1 MQTSNREDS
10 NLRSFLNYLLVDKG
24 LSNNT
29 AKAYEADI
37 SSFFQWLDN
46 EDLKYKNLQEDHIN
60 QYISF
65 LFQRKMRSSSVNRKI
80 SSIKSFYIFLVKR
93 NFVKNSPLNDLV
105 TPKQE
110 KYLPESMSEAEV
122 DKLLNSPDVS
132 NKIENRDKAMIEMLY
147 ATGMRISELVNL
159 KMTDVDM
166 KRCVVKVFGKG
177 SKERL
182 VPFGETALDSLRSY
196 LNEREQ
202 SSSKEIFLSN
212 RGKKM
217 TRVAFWQRVKVYLI
231 RENLKNSISPHT
243 LRHAFATHL
252 LNRGADLR
260 SVQLLLGHSDLSTTQ
275 IYTHIAKQ
283 RLSDVLKKHHPRGI
297 NFTKYFVARYYK

>member
-122 DKLLNSPDVS
+122 DKLLNSPDVA

-159 KMTDVDM
+159 KITDVDM

-182 VPFGETALDSLRSY
+182 VPFGETALDSLKSY
-196 LNEREQ
+196 LNDREQ

-283 RLSDVLKKHHPRGI
+283 RLSDVLKKHHPRG
-297 NFTKYFVARYYK
+297 

>member
-1 MQTSNREDS
+1 MQISNKEDS

-29 AKAYEADI
+29 VKAYEADI

-46 EDLKYKNLQEDHIN
+46 KDLKYKNLQEDHIN

-122 DKLLNSPDVS
+122 DKLLNSPDVA

-159 KMTDVDM
+159 KITDVDM

-217 TRVAFWQRVKVYLI
+217 TRVAFWQRVKIYLI

-283 RLSDVLKKHHPRGI
+283 RLSDVLKKHHPRG
-297 NFTKYFVARYYK
+297 

>member
-1 MQTSNREDS
+1 MQITNKEDS

-24 LSNNT
+24 LSKNT
-29 AKAYEADI
+29 VKAYEADI
-37 SSFFQWLDN
+37 SSFFRWLIN
-46 EDLKYKNLQEDHIN
+46 KDLEYKNLQEEHIN

-65 LFQRKMRSSSVNRKI
+65 LFQKKMKSSSVNRKI

-93 NFVKNSPLNDLV
+93 NFIKNSPLNDLV

-110 KYLPESMSEAEV
+110 KHLPESMSEDEV
-122 DKLLNSPDVS
+122 DKLLNSPNVA

-182 VPFGETALDSLRSY
+182 VPFGETALDSLKAY
-196 LNEREQ
+196 LSERVQ

-217 TRVAFWQRVKVYLI
+217 TRVAFWQRVKIYLV

-283 RLSDVLKKHHPRGI
+283 RLSDVLKKHHPRG
-297 NFTKYFVARYYK
+297 

>member
-1 MQTSNREDS
+1 MQISNKEDS

-29 AKAYEADI
+29 VKAYEADI

-122 DKLLNSPDVS
+122 DKLLNSPNVS

-159 KMTDVDM
+159 KITDVDM

-283 RLSDVLKKHHPRGI
+283 RLSDVLKKHHPRG
-297 NFTKYFVARYYK
+297 

>member
-60 QYISF
+60 QYISL

-182 VPFGETALDSLRSY
+182 VPFGETALDSLKSY
-196 LNEREQ
+196 LNDREQ

-217 TRVAFWQRVKVYLI
+217 TRVAFWQRVKIYLI

-283 RLSDVLKKHHPRGI
+283 RLSDVLKKHHPRG
-297 NFTKYFVARYYK
+297 

>member
-1 MQTSNREDS
+1 MQISNKEDS

-29 AKAYEADI
+29 VKAYQADI

-46 EDLKYKNLQEDHIN
+46 KDLKYKNLQEDHIN

-159 KMTDVDM
+159 KITDVDM

-217 TRVAFWQRVKVYLI
+217 TRVAFWQRVKIYLI

-283 RLSDVLKKHHPRGI
+283 RLSDVLKKHHPRG
-297 NFTKYFVARYYK
+297 

>member
-93 NFVKNSPLNDLV
+93 NFLKNSPLNDLV

-159 KMTDVDM
+159 KITDVDM

-217 TRVAFWQRVKVYLI
+217 TRVAFWQRVKIYLI

-283 RLSDVLKKHHPRGI
+283 RLSDVLKKHHPRG
-297 NFTKYFVARYYK
+297 

>member
-1 MQTSNREDS
+1 MQISNKEDS

-29 AKAYEADI
+29 VKAYEADI

-46 EDLKYKNLQEDHIN
+46 KDLKYKNLKEDHIN

-122 DKLLNSPDVS
+122 DKLLNSPDVA

-159 KMTDVDM
+159 KITDVDM

-182 VPFGETALDSLRSY
+182 VPFGETALDSLKSY
-196 LNEREQ
+196 FNDREQ

-217 TRVAFWQRVKVYLI
+217 TRVAFWQRVKIYLI

-283 RLSDVLKKHHPRGI
+283 RLSDVLKKHHPRG
-297 NFTKYFVARYYK
+297 

>member
-29 AKAYEADI
+29 VKAYEADI
-37 SSFFQWLDN
+37 SSLFQWLDT
-46 EDLKYKNLQEDHIN
+46 EDLKYNNLQEDHIN

-122 DKLLNSPDVS
+122 NKLLNSPDVS

-159 KMTDVDM
+159 KITDIDM

-196 LNEREQ
+196 LNEREL

-217 TRVAFWQRVKVYLI
+217 TRVAFWQRVKIYLI

-283 RLSDVLKKHHPRGI
+283 RLSDVLKKHHPRG
-297 NFTKYFVARYYK
+297 

>member
-1 MQTSNREDS
+1 MQTSNKEDS

-29 AKAYEADI
+29 LKAYEADI

-93 NFVKNSPLNDLV
+93 NFLKNSPLNDLV

-159 KMTDVDM
+159 KITDVDM

-182 VPFGETALDSLRSY
+182 VPFGETALDSLKSY

-283 RLSDVLKKHHPRGI
+283 RLSDVLKKHHPRG
-297 NFTKYFVARYYK
+297 

>member
-29 AKAYEADI
+29 VKAYEADI

-122 DKLLNSPDVS
+122 DKLLNSPNVS

-159 KMTDVDM
+159 KITDVDM

-283 RLSDVLKKHHPRGI
+283 RLSDVLKKHHPRG
-297 NFTKYFVARYYK
+297 

>member
-1 MQTSNREDS
+1 MQTSNKEDS

-29 AKAYEADI
+29 VKAYEADI

-93 NFVKNSPLNDLV
+93 NFLKNSPLNDLV

-159 KMTDVDM
+159 KITDVDM

-182 VPFGETALDSLRSY
+182 VPFGETALDSLKSY
-196 LNEREQ
+196 LNDREQ

-217 TRVAFWQRVKVYLI
+217 TRVAFWQRVKIYLV

-283 RLSDVLKKHHPRGI
+283 RLSDVLKKHHPRG
-297 NFTKYFVARYYK
+297 

>member
-1 MQTSNREDS
+1 MQTSNKEDS

-65 LFQRKMRSSSVNRKI
+65 LFQKKMRSSSVNRKI

-122 DKLLNSPDVS
+122 DKLLNSPDVA

-159 KMTDVDM
+159 KITDVDM

-217 TRVAFWQRVKVYLI
+217 TRVAFWQRVKIYLI

-283 RLSDVLKKHHPRGI
+283 RLSDVLKKHHPRG
-297 NFTKYFVARYYK
+297 

>member
-1 MQTSNREDS
+1 MQTSNKEDS

-29 AKAYEADI
+29 VKAYESDI

-93 NFVKNSPLNDLV
+93 NFLKNSPLNDLV

-122 DKLLNSPDVS
+122 DKLLNSPDVA

-159 KMTDVDM
+159 KITDVDM

-182 VPFGETALDSLRSY
+182 VPFGETALDSLKSY
-196 LNEREQ
+196 LNNRER

-252 LNRGADLR
+252 INRGADLR

-283 RLSDVLKKHHPRGI
+283 RLSDVLKKHHPRG
-297 NFTKYFVARYYK
+297 

>member
-29 AKAYEADI
+29 VKAYEADI
-37 SSFFQWLDN
+37 SSLFQWLDT

-217 TRVAFWQRVKVYLI
+217 TRVAFWQRVKIYLI

-283 RLSDVLKKHHPRGI
+283 RLSDVLKKHHPRG
-297 NFTKYFVARYYK
+297 

>member
-1 MQTSNREDS
+1 MQISNKEDS

-159 KMTDVDM
+159 KITDIDM

-283 RLSDVLKKHHPRGI
+283 RLSDVLKKHHPRG
-297 NFTKYFVARYYK
+297 

>member
-1 MQTSNREDS
+1 MQTSNKEDS

-29 AKAYEADI
+29 VKAYEADI
-37 SSFFQWLDN
+37 SSFFQWLGN
-46 EDLKYKNLQEDHIN
+46 KDLKYNNLQEDHIN

-159 KMTDVDM
+159 KITDVDM

-182 VPFGETALDSLRSY
+182 VPFGETALDSLKSY
-196 LNEREQ
+196 LNDREQ

-217 TRVAFWQRVKVYLI
+217 TRVAFWQRVKIYLI

-283 RLSDVLKKHHPRGI
+283 RLSDVLKKHHPRG
-297 NFTKYFVARYYK
+297 

>member
-60 QYISF
+60 QYVSF

-159 KMTDVDM
+159 KITDVDM

-182 VPFGETALDSLRSY
+182 VPFGETALDSLKSY

-283 RLSDVLKKHHPRGI
+283 RLSDVLKKHHPRG
-297 NFTKYFVARYYK
+297 

>member
-29 AKAYEADI
+29 VKAYEADI

-122 DKLLNSPDVS
+122 DKLLNSPNVS

-159 KMTDVDM
+159 KITDVDM

-217 TRVAFWQRVKVYLI
+217 TRVAFWQRVKIYLI

-283 RLSDVLKKHHPRGI
+283 RLSDVLKKHHPRG
-297 NFTKYFVARYYK
+297 

>member
-1 MQTSNREDS
+1 MQTSNKEDS

-24 LSNNT
+24 LSKNT
-29 AKAYEADI
+29 VKAYEADI

-46 EDLKYKNLQEDHIN
+46 KDLKYKNLQEDHIN

-159 KMTDVDM
+159 KITDVDM

-217 TRVAFWQRVKVYLI
+217 TRVAFWQRVKIYLI

-283 RLSDVLKKHHPRGI
+283 RLSDVLKKHHPRG
-297 NFTKYFVARYYK
+297 

>member
-1 MQTSNREDS
+1 MQTSNKEDS

-60 QYISF
+60 KYISF

-93 NFVKNSPLNDLV
+93 NFLKNSPLNDLV

-159 KMTDVDM
+159 KITDVDM

-182 VPFGETALDSLRSY
+182 VPFGETALDSLKSY
-196 LNEREQ
+196 LNDREQ

-217 TRVAFWQRVKVYLI
+217 TRVAFWQRVKIYLI

-283 RLSDVLKKHHPRGI
+283 RLSDVLKKHHPRG
-297 NFTKYFVARYYK
+297 

>member
-29 AKAYEADI
+29 VKAYEADI

-159 KMTDVDM
+159 KITDVDM

-217 TRVAFWQRVKVYLI
+217 TRVAFWQRVKIYLI

-283 RLSDVLKKHHPRGI
+283 RLSDVLKKHHPRG
-297 NFTKYFVARYYK
+297 

>member
-1 MQTSNREDS
+1 MQTSNKEDS

-29 AKAYEADI
+29 VKAYEADI

-93 NFVKNSPLNDLV
+93 NFVKNSPLNNLV

-159 KMTDVDM
+159 KITDVDM

-217 TRVAFWQRVKVYLI
+217 TRVAFWQRVKIYLI

-283 RLSDVLKKHHPRGI
+283 RLSDVLKKHHPRG
-297 NFTKYFVARYYK
+297 

>member
-122 DKLLNSPDVS
+122 DKLLNSPDVT

-159 KMTDVDM
+159 KITDVDM

-182 VPFGETALDSLRSY
+182 VPFGEKALDSLKSY
-196 LNEREQ
+196 LNDREQ

-217 TRVAFWQRVKVYLI
+217 SRIAFWQRVKVYLI

-283 RLSDVLKKHHPRGI
+283 RLSDVLKKHHPRG
-297 NFTKYFVARYYK
+297 

>member
-1 MQTSNREDS
+1 MQTSNKEDS

-29 AKAYEADI
+29 VKAYEADI

-60 QYISF
+60 KYISF

-122 DKLLNSPDVS
+122 DKLLNSPNVS

-159 KMTDVDM
+159 KITDVDM

-217 TRVAFWQRVKVYLI
+217 TRVAFWQRVKIYLI

-283 RLSDVLKKHHPRGI
+283 RLSDVLKKHHPRG
-297 NFTKYFVARYYK
+297 

>member
-1 MQTSNREDS
+1 MQTSNKEDS

-29 AKAYEADI
+29 VKAYEADI

-60 QYISF
+60 KYILF

-93 NFVKNSPLNDLV
+93 NFLKNSPLNDLV

-159 KMTDVDM
+159 KITDVDM

-182 VPFGETALDSLRSY
+182 VPFGETALDSLKSY
-196 LNEREQ
+196 LNDREQ

-217 TRVAFWQRVKVYLI
+217 TRVAFWQRVKIYLI

-283 RLSDVLKKHHPRGI
+283 RLSDVLKKHHPRG
-297 NFTKYFVARYYK
+297 

>member
-24 LSNNT
+24 LSKNT
-29 AKAYEADI
+29 VKAYEADI

-159 KMTDVDM
+159 KITDVDM

-217 TRVAFWQRVKVYLI
+217 TRVAFWQRVKIYLI

-283 RLSDVLKKHHPRGI
+283 RLSDVLKKHHPRG
-297 NFTKYFVARYYK
+297 

>member
-1 MQTSNREDS
+1 MKTSNKEDS

-29 AKAYEADI
+29 VKAYEADI
-37 SSFFQWLDN
+37 SSLFQWLDT
-46 EDLKYKNLQEDHIN
+46 EDLKYNNLQEDHIN

-159 KMTDVDM
+159 KITDVDM

-217 TRVAFWQRVKVYLI
+217 TRVAFWQRVKIYLI

-283 RLSDVLKKHHPRGI
+283 RLSDVLKKHHPRG
-297 NFTKYFVARYYK
+297 

>member
-29 AKAYEADI
+29 VKAYEADI

-93 NFVKNSPLNDLV
+93 NFLKNSPLNDLV

-159 KMTDVDM
+159 KITDVDM

-217 TRVAFWQRVKVYLI
+217 TRVAFWQRVKIYLI

-283 RLSDVLKKHHPRGI
+283 RLSDVLKKHHPRG
-297 NFTKYFVARYYK
+297 

>member
-93 NFVKNSPLNDLV
+93 NFIKNSPLNDLV

-122 DKLLNSPDVS
+122 DKLLNSPDVA

-212 RGKKM
+212 RRKKM

-283 RLSDVLKKHHPRGI
+283 RLSDVLKKHHPRG
-297 NFTKYFVARYYK
+297 

>member
-1 MQTSNREDS
+1 MQTSNKEDS

-122 DKLLNSPDVS
+122 DKLLNSPDVA

-159 KMTDVDM
+159 KITDIDM

-283 RLSDVLKKHHPRGI
+283 RLSDVLKKHHPRG
-297 NFTKYFVARYYK
+297 